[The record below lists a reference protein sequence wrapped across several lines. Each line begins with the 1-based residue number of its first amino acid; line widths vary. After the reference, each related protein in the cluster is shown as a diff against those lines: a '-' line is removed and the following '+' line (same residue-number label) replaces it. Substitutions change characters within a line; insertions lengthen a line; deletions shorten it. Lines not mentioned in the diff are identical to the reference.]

1 MDRWLRTS
9 FLSRAATVVLVIG
22 ALYFGQ
28 SVLAPLAVAIL
39 LSVVLSGAVTRVER
53 LGFRRWRIGRIAS
66 VLLVALGISAA
77 FAGTAWIVVNQGS
90 ELAEQAPAYQRTLLA
105 KIREPIVGLN
115 RVMRQVR
122 VASTTGRVPASTS
135 LELVPRDADL
145 VSTAAGWVGSI
156 ASFAGM
162 AGVVVVLLIF
172 LLIEREDLRDRLLRI
187 AGRGEMRLTGSTL
200 REASERVARYLRSL
214 TLLNVGHGIAVGT
227 GLALIGLPGALLFGL
242 LAGLLRFVPFAGPTI
257 AAIAPLAMS
266 VAAFDGWTTTLW
278 VVLFL
283 GTLELVSNNV
293 VEPWLYG
300 TSVGLS
306 PFAVILSAIFWAWLW
321 GPIGLVLAT
330 PLTVCLVVMGRNV
343 SGLETISILLSDS
356 RPLHSYERVYERL
369 VARDLDSA
377 TALIAERKR
386 DETPVETWD
395 STLIPALRLLDR
407 DRQTRELEGD
417 DLVFSREAF
426 DTWIADLAET
436 EEPIEST
443 GGAILCVPTSAF
455 GDEIVSAG
463 LARLLEV
470 RGLRTRAL
478 ARLPTSETVAVVK
491 DEEDAIVCL
500 SALDSSAIPLRHLVR
515 RLRTGA
521 PRRRFVVGLWGEDAL
536 RVSQL
541 RAALA
546 GDANIEFV
554 SSLGEMVQAL
564 GGGAE
569 LVLSPPASPAARD
582 ARAPGTC

>member
-1 MDRWLRTS
+1 M
-9 FLSRAATVVLVIG
+9 LVIG

-39 LSVVLSGAVTRVER
+39 LSVVMSGAVTRVER

-66 VLLVALGISAA
+66 VLIVALGISAT

-122 VASTTGRVPASTS
+122 VASTTGRVPAPTS

-145 VSTAAGWVGSI
+145 VSAAAGWVGSI
-156 ASFAGM
+156 ASFAGL

-343 SGLETISILLSDS
+343 PGLWEEVRASRSVPRLR
-356 RPLHSYERVYERL
+356 RPLVMPVAL
-369 VARDLDSA
+369 VHV
-377 TALIAERKR
+377 K
-386 DETPVETWD
+386 
-395 STLIPALRLLDR
+395 
-407 DRQTRELEGD
+407 
-417 DLVFSREAF
+417 
-426 DTWIADLAET
+426 
-436 EEPIEST
+436 ES
-443 GGAILCVPTSAF
+443 
-455 GDEIVSAG
+455 E
-463 LARLLEV
+463 
-470 RGLRTRAL
+470 
-478 ARLPTSETVAVVK
+478 
-491 DEEDAIVCL
+491 
-500 SALDSSAIPLRHLVR
+500 
-515 RLRTGA
+515 
-521 PRRRFVVGLWGEDAL
+521 
-536 RVSQL
+536 
-541 RAALA
+541 
-546 GDANIEFV
+546 
-554 SSLGEMVQAL
+554 
-564 GGGAE
+564 
-569 LVLSPPASPAARD
+569 
-582 ARAPGTC
+582 